1 MNTPVGTPEV
11 KTPKVFS
18 EMICYKVGRPTGAQS
33 VAATFINAPLPSTLA
48 DVIARNPKVTEENF
62 TASFV
67 ANTNADATNFYDTPK
82 ANSFCNL
89 HVASFPLR
97 GSAGASVIISLPW
110 RIRMICLHC
119 PAWRQ

>member
-67 ANTNADATNFYDTPK
+67 ANTNADATNSSTHQRPI
-82 ANSFCNL
+82 
-89 HVASFPLR
+89 P
-97 GSAGASVIISLPW
+97 SVIYMWRHFHYGALPVLVSLF
-110 RIRMICLHC
+110 HYHGVFG
-119 PAWRQ
+119 